1 METFVKKMEN
11 GCLLRGTEMQSELWQ
26 EIPEFDGADVE
37 QKRIEGNYGYNLRVL
52 HWTPKMKIINK
63 LEHL

>member
-1 METFVKKMEN
+1 
-11 GCLLRGTEMQSELWQ
+11 MQSELWQ
-26 EIPEFDGADVE
+26 EIPEFDGAGVE
-37 QKRIEGNYGYNLRVL
+37 QKWIEGNTGYNLRVL